1 MPAKFI
7 RIQIMSTNLDPDTAA
22 SSDSEDPESI
32 FTVMK
37 EFKEQMQQID
47 EVTRNIGAQVKRVY
61 TRAKEETKDW
71 LNEPLIPK
79 PSLQEWL
86 KENKLP
92 LRPTIGEFLDA
103 CFSKA
108 KSLDL
113 ESRTLVFRKP
123 DAIAL
128 WDGQQ
133 HLTVFDIVSKFPS
146 LFE

>member
-1 MPAKFI
+1 
-7 RIQIMSTNLDPDTAA
+7 MSANLDADSVS

-32 FTVMK
+32 FAVMK

-47 EVTRNIGAQVKRVY
+47 DVTKNIGAQVKRVY
-61 TRAKEETKDW
+61 KRAKEETKDW

-79 PSLQEWL
+79 PALQEWL
-86 KENKLP
+86 KENELP
-92 LRPTIGEFLDA
+92 LKPTVEEFLDA

-108 KSLDL
+108 KSMDL

-133 HLTVFDIVSKFPS
+133 RLTVFDIVTKLPS

>member
-1 MPAKFI
+1 MPPKFI
-7 RIQIMSTNLDPDTAA
+7 HIRIMSANLEADSVS

-32 FTVMK
+32 FAVMK

-47 EVTRNIGAQVKRVY
+47 DVTRNIGAQVKQVY

-79 PSLQEWL
+79 PTLHDWL
-86 KENKLP
+86 KDNDLP
-92 LRPTIGEFLDA
+92 LKPTVEEFLDA
-103 CFSKA
+103 CFNKA

-133 HLTVFDIVSKFPS
+133 RLSVFDIVSKFPS